1 MFMTDIKDKM
11 ERLGFS
17 RKVAVL
23 LTKIERGIDSLAI
36 LQEQVKI
43 QMAQYLSGQTEKK
56 KEHDYYNPNPVW
68 LAGLA

>member
-36 LQEQVKI
+36 L
-43 QMAQYLSGQTEKK
+43 
-56 KEHDYYNPNPVW
+56 
-68 LAGLA
+68 